1 MNRRRVGKTLLL
13 LATFVSL
20 LWVVPAEALD
30 TNVRIVRL
38 SYISGDVQL
47 DRREGQ
53 GYERAI
59 MNMPIIQG
67 NRLWTRGEDAL
78 AEVEF
83 EDGSTL
89 RLTPDTAVEFQELS
103 LRGSGEK
110 ASSVDLQ
117 NGTAYF
123 DIRNR
128 MGDFRVTFGGQQII
142 VTRPARF
149 RVFGDNGQLKVAVY
163 RGNLDVRSGDN
174 RIEVRNGETFTL
186 DLSDLSRY
194 NLAKSIEE
202 GSYDD
207 WDRDRERYTQSYTAA
222 STYSADSYYSGFS
235 PAYSYGLADLAY
247 YGNYFY
253 APGWGWVWRPYYT
266 GAAWNPFMDGAWAWY
281 PQFGYLW
288 VSSYPWGWM
297 PYRYGAW
304 NFVPGYGW
312 CWMPGTTWNRW
323 VPVTVVNHPPVN
335 WVPVRPPATPPQPGT
350 PGIVRVGRTWGPV
363 YPPGSTRPAF
373 HGKSLLESNGSQPP
387 ASHRVWGA
395 STATSSSGV
404 ITNNGV
410 ITNRAVAP
418 PATTSSTTTMPP
430 TNTATPAATP
440 ATPPPARVHRDG
452 GTPRS
457 ARPTPASRPSAP
469 ASRPSAPPAA
479 PRSQMTPS
487 SEGAHSW
494 GGGHTGTSSAGG
506 HSSATSSASHGGGRR

>member
-1 MNRRRVGKTLLL
+1 MNRRRLGNALLL

-20 LWVVPAEALD
+20 VWVVPAAASD

-38 SYISGDVQL
+38 SYIGGDVQL

-53 GYERAI
+53 GYEQAI
-59 MNMPIIQG
+59 MNMPIVQG
-67 NRLWTRGEDAL
+67 SRLWTRGEDAL

-89 RLTPDTAVEFQELS
+89 RLTPDAAVEFQKLS

-123 DIRNR
+123 DIRNH
-128 MGDFRVTFGGQQII
+128 MGDFAVTFGGQQIT

-149 RVFGDNGQLKVAVY
+149 RVFGDKGQFKVAVSQ
-163 RGNLDVRSGDN
+163 GNLDVRSGDN
-174 RIEVRNGETFTL
+174 RVEVRNGETLTL
-186 DLSDLSRY
+186 DLNDLSRY
-194 NLAKSIEE
+194 KLAKGIEE

-207 WDRDRERYTQSYTAA
+207 WNQERDRYTQSYASA

-247 YGNYFY
+247 YGDYFY
-253 APGWGWVWRPYYT
+253 APGWGWVWRPHYI
-266 GAAWNPFMDGAWAWY
+266 GADWNPFMDGAWAWY

-297 PYRYGAW
+297 PYRYGSW
-304 NFVPGYGW
+304 NFIPGSGW
-312 CWMPGTTWNRW
+312 AWMPGTTWNRW
-323 VPVTVVNHPPVN
+323 APAVVVNHPPRG
-335 WVPVRPPATPPQPGT
+335 WVPVRPPATPPAPGT
-350 PGIVRVGRTWGPV
+350 PGIVTVGRAWGAV
-363 YPPGSTRPAF
+363 HPPGSTRPAR
-373 HGKSLLESNGSQPP
+373 HGNSVLESNDSQPP
-387 ASHRVWGA
+387 ARQRVWGA
-395 STATSSSGV
+395 STPTGNSDV

-418 PATTSSTTTMPP
+418 PARPGSTTTAP
-430 TNTATPAATP
+430 NATPAAPPPRP

-452 GTPRS
+452 DTPH
-457 ARPTPASRPSAP
+457 AGRPAP
-469 ASRPSAPPAA
+469 ASPAPARPAA
-479 PRSQMTPS
+479 PAAPPSSQVSPS
-487 SEGAHSW
+487 SEGARSW
-494 GGGHTGTSSAGG
+494 GGGHAGAASAGG
-506 HSSATSSASHGGGRR
+506 HSDGASRSGGRR